1 MSYSIKVESDTFM
14 DYYIQKIISILILHR
29 YFIYESKSIRN
40 YLRII
45 P

>member
-29 YFIYESKSIRN
+29 YFRELK
-40 YLRII
+40 II
-45 P
+45 SVECHIL